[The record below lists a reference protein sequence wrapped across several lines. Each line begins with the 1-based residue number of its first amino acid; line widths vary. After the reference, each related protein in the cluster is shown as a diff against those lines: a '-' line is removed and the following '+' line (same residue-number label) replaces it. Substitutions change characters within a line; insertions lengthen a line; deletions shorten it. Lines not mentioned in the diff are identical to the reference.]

1 MSAMTLGSQGS
12 SKRHPHCRTDSGLEV
27 IKEDG
32 TNMPSDPVPIPGK
45 AKSHSELTSLADD
58 SQLSPT
64 ILPNELRN
72 DSSASYLGDA
82 SPSSRS
88 PLLGGKT
95 SIFGS
100 TPPSPGLSRTASFSN
115 MSGYNDDWDGNYPPL
130 DRLTVFDVLE
140 NIALPQRLEKW
151 QSEVKK
157 QTDKV
162 RRHQQR
168 IKSAS
173 GRAREQV
180 VEEWRRRVPTSEEQL
195 DKYRKRMRNAVDRL
209 GKQWNDS
216 KTITIREKASFIAG
230 VMNIFLSGYLIG
242 ANPEYFHWWYTAQ
255 LLYYMPIRYYTYHS
269 RGYHYFLAD
278 LCYFVNLLL
287 ALSIWAFPN
296 SKRLFIATYCL
307 AFGNNAVAIV
317 MWRNSLVFHS
327 LDKVTR

>member
-1 MSAMTLGSQGS
+1 
-12 SKRHPHCRTDSGLEV
+12 
-27 IKEDG
+27 
-32 TNMPSDPVPIPGK
+32 MPSDPVPIPGK

-216 KTITIREKASFIAG
+216 KTITIREK
-230 VMNIFLSGYLIG
+230 
-242 ANPEYFHWWYTAQ
+242 
-255 LLYYMPIRYYTYHS
+255 
-269 RGYHYFLAD
+269 
-278 LCYFVNLLL
+278 
-287 ALSIWAFPN
+287 
-296 SKRLFIATYCL
+296 
-307 AFGNNAVAIV
+307 
-317 MWRNSLVFHS
+317 
-327 LDKVTR
+327 